1 MKTEKLYKITIVLV
15 LVLALCWGVYE
26 LFSNL
31 AISFSMMLIVAA
43 VSIVAI
49 FNKHQKLIDE
59 EDNTKIIRYFRT
71 MVLINGIVAAI
82 AMCYYFYPPA
92 KVYTNN
98 DHHAFVLEGIK
109 TDSSAM
115 LLAANDK
122 RAFFDDEDMAGSISL
137 TGIDNN
143 KSTAKLNIKNA
154 GMPVYYMTD
163 DRWGSNATEKFYEL
177 VKGQNNLHSFMA
189 EEGVE
194 LINDKNVAVA
204 KIRVEYIKKRRPRAR
219 YIIEYQNAKK
229 EQLCDTSAFDGIITK
244 SYPLSKLFP
253 NLDTINGVCLTR
265 IELMRGKTAVLKT
278 DSKYYKYVLKEPFIV
293 GYDKDSGLSALRSGK
308 KTTKTNS
315 QAAID
320 ISLKSNIYKI
330 GLSNRIPDFSLK
342 SESSGFMTLRYRMP
356 QYRYLNVRKDDEDVN
371 DFHTFMVASTIISEK
386 GDLNVNLP
394 ENILLYDVFDHVDN
408 MYQMDPMFFSFHPDN
423 TQVPLALTIVGND
436 KLYYAG
442 DSIPDIATAS
452 PKASWIVSLDNF
464 KNPSQKRPYGIARP
478 KSARNMLIVIAILT
492 LLFYF
497 LLSIN
502 NVYGITYIEPIVY
515 VMIISIMAIRLTL
528 IWRASVFPPV
538 DGISINEFNGW
549 HFTNEVLSA
558 KVLLKNMTF
567 LGLILLVV
575 SVFFMKRYGYYVTR
589 LVYQVLKK
597 HNPEYS
603 ILKAGKKPSQ
613 PKEKTFIRKIS
624 TRIKTNLIRYYDLLS
639 CTDNQSAEPETKY
652 SVYRRLFPQNTK
664 KSRRLLWLHFAMYPI
679 LFAVSY
685 GLGKPPLFC
694 VGLPVLWYFIVD
706 FVISHQI
713 PLHNE
718 KGVGYNKSHAYFW
731 LGLVNMTLATGVMF
745 VLDGGYGAL
754 FFIFSLMSM
763 ILRLSDLYGV
773 DPYDKEKHEGVHF
786 WGVVATSFF
795 IVFIITFIRSI
806 IVGLFTGGY
815 SVLVVCTIG
824 LAIFIGLLMWTIGRM
839 ERVKI
844 RNLVTIGVICC
855 LFAGGVIVGRHYAA
869 NTHIFNRVMVLSDG
883 PSKIL
888 GGATN
893 KTNVTKFLEASL
905 NDWVIEEYEERGRE
919 INPVIGEKGY
929 GYFKIQP
936 HSNVGV
942 SWMTQLTDISV
953 SRLVISEHSGNVP
966 IFLILIFLLM
976 LGVSLVFP
984 SNRRWTKNLLTQI
997 PLLFM
1002 VQSLFVWMAVTR
1014 RFIFI
1019 GQDFPMLSVFS
1030 RVNVVMS
1037 FIGFATWIVIA
1048 IYETIAMKCDE
1059 EFRGIRY
1066 NEGITEFYRRMNN
1079 WEFPFFT
1086 LAVIIIVLFGH
1097 ATKNIDDGERNVYD
1111 VQDCMNATWRL
1122 IADPEPDESPLGNIS
1137 ESIETLFAQYQDT
1150 LIYEKNKNI
1159 KDKKKKVLDISKFGT
1174 PHTLMVQFCEY
1185 YGYNTECDFADTNI
1199 IARIFAADENY
1210 GKFARHVFDE
1220 FVTKKSYKND
1230 VNGLVYLI
1238 KTRCFKEG
1246 DEKESVRYSFE
1257 ITSKYYKQH
1266 LPSRIAN
1273 NWQGNVIGSASIV
1286 VDKPARFN
1294 EKGMQ
1299 VYVLPK
1305 EWVKDC
1311 NMAVIVKPNDNDAY
1325 TVVGQYEPYKLA
1337 KNASY
1342 YLGASEMLIGAKA
1355 VNMTK
1360 YGVGNYIA
1368 RYALINSHPQF
1379 IYPLQSQFYWARP
1392 FADQVRMHMNAEMQ
1406 GQSRRKYNKLR
1417 KEDVVVTL
1425 STSMTMNLYKAIDG
1439 TAPRANVAVVV
1450 ADGDGRVLALVDH
1463 KRAGTKLNPNDA
1475 RRIQKVED
1483 SLKQQGMLNRGKIG
1497 EQFFGN
1503 RAILALP
1510 NGPGSSQKPIV
1521 WTAVTSQYKGL
1532 DWGSMQIE
1540 AIQSPYV
1547 GHEMLG
1553 GLPYFRMWSFAKNRI
1568 NKRVEDGSKVKRSLF
1583 RSLQGDEGAGA
1594 DPITLRSYMYKSSN
1608 YYNALMVVIGS
1619 YSREQLKDFKSIMQP
1634 FNNDYNNNEYYCDS
1648 LFPVVSIKGTK
1659 YSFAKPLTNDNIENP
1674 NSVLIQGL
1682 TNNFAMHIDYNKVR
1696 NTDLHP
1702 TMMASEKRKSNVYYA
1717 LPQAPY
1723 FNNKMRHY
1731 FNNKY
1736 DIGRD
1741 GVKSTA
1747 IGNNTI
1753 WMVSPLK
1760 MAEMY
1765 GRMIS
1770 LNKNYSLTL
1779 DPNYEKPKFA
1789 QFDVDGSI
1797 NDYIKMR
1804 HGKKDRNG
1812 NYNGFITG
1820 LNEVFTLSGE
1830 GTARGVYF
1838 GAHGIK
1844 NKLDGYYIYG
1854 KTGTI
1859 DGKLRNADGVWS
1871 EEQDHLLAVVITN
1884 KRLEELNDIDDYKD
1898 LKFVVVYI
1906 ADYNYKHVGNW
1917 DWYKTDAAI
1926 INTILDSEE
1935 FKNYMNGGN
1944 NGKKK

>member
-177 VKGQNNLHSFMA
+177 VKGQNLHSFKA

-194 LINDKNVAVA
+194 LINKKNDAVA
-204 KIRVEYIKKRRPRAR
+204 KIRVEYYFKRHKLRNRPYAR

-308 KTTKTNS
+308 KTTKINS
-315 QAAID
+315 QTTID

-356 QYRYLNVRKDDEDVN
+356 KYRYLNVRKDDDDVN

-408 MYQMDPMFFSFHPDN
+408 MYQMDPMFFSLHPDN

-464 KNPSQKRPYGIARP
+464 KNPNQKRPYGIARP

-613 PKEKTFIRKIS
+613 PKEKTFIRKIL

-1037 FIGFATWIVIA
+1037 FIGFTTWIVIA
-1048 IYETIAMKCDE
+1048 IYETIAIKCDD
-1059 EFRGIRY
+1059 EFRGIKF
-1066 NEGITEFYRRMNN
+1066 NEGITEFYRKMNN
-1079 WEFPFFT
+1079 WEFPFF
-1086 LAVIIIVLFGH
+1086 AVAVAIIVLFGH
-1097 ATKNIDDGERNVYD
+1097 ASKPDRGGERNVYD
-1111 VQDCMNATWRL
+1111 VQDCMNATWRM
-1122 IADPEPDESPLGNIS
+1122 IADSDPDKAPLGNIS
-1137 ESIETLFAQYQDT
+1137 ESIETLFAHYQDT
-1150 LIYEKNKNI
+1150 LIYMKNIGI
-1159 KDKKKKVLDISKFGT
+1159 KDKKKAKLDITKLYS
-1174 PHTLMVQFCEY
+1174 PHTLLTMFCDE
-1185 YGYNTECDFADTNI
+1185 YGYKTDGNQADTSY
-1199 IARIFAADENY
+1199 IARIFAADEQY

-1220 FVTKKSYKND
+1220 FVNKGSYKND
-1230 VNGLVYLI
+1230 VNGLIYLI
-1238 KTRCFKEG
+1238 KTRYFKEG

-1257 ITSKYYKQH
+1257 ITSKYYKQN
-1266 LPSRIAN
+1266 LPTRIAN

-1286 VDKPARFN
+1286 VDKPACFN
-1294 EKGMQ
+1294 EKGMMKL
-1299 VYVLPK
+1299 YVLPSS
-1305 EWVKDC
+1305 WVKDRG
-1311 NMAVIVKPNDNDAY
+1311 MAVIVKPSKKGI
-1325 TVVGQYEPYKLA
+1325 TIVGKHAPRMLA
-1337 KNASY
+1337 NGESY
-1342 YLGASEMLIGAKA
+1342 YLDATEEMVLGANT

-1379 IYPLQSQFYWARP
+1379 IYPLQSKFYWARP

-1406 GQSRRKYNKLR
+1406 GKSRKEYNKL
-1417 KEDVVVTL
+1417 KKQDVVVTL
-1425 STSMTMNLYKAIDG
+1425 STGMMLNIYKAID
-1439 TAPRANVAVVV
+1439 ANEKTRIANISVVV
-1450 ADGDGRVLALVDH
+1450 ADGDGHVFALVDH
-1463 KRAGTKLNPNDA
+1463 KKKGTKLNPNDP
-1475 RRIQKVED
+1475 RRIQHVED

-1510 NGPGSSQKPIV
+1510 NGPGSSQKPLV
-1521 WTAVTSQYKGL
+1521 WTAVTSQYK
-1532 DWGSMQIE
+1532 DWEWNNMDIAPVRSDLVGSEGRRFKI
-1540 AIQSPYV
+1540 
-1547 GHEMLG
+1547 
-1553 GLPYFRMWSFAKNRI
+1553 WSFGKNRI
-1568 NKRVEDGSKVKRSLF
+1568 NRRTGFSMFKSIK
-1583 RSLQGDEGAGA
+1583 GDEGDGV
-1594 DPITLRSYMYKSSN
+1594 DPITLESYMYKSSN

-1619 YSREQLKDFKSIMQP
+1619 HSREQLKDFKSIMQP
-1634 FNNDYNNNEYYCDS
+1634 VNSHYMVDEYYCDS
-1648 LFPVVSIKGTK
+1648 LFPVVKIGRRQ
-1659 YSFAKPLTNDNIENP
+1659 YSFAKPLTDENIGDTNAI
-1674 NSVLIQGL
+1674 LIQGL
-1682 TNNFAMHIDYNKVR
+1682 KRNFKLQIDYTNNRYTK
-1696 NTDLHP
+1696 LHP
-1702 TMMASEKRKSNVYYA
+1702 TMDKSKTRKSNVYYA

-1723 FNNKMRHY
+1723 FNNKMRH
-1731 FNNKY
+1731 FINNKY

-1779 DPNYEKPKFA
+1779 DPNYKKPKFA
-1789 QFDVDGSI
+1789 QFDVDGGI
-1797 NDYIKMR
+1797 NKYIKMR
-1804 HGKKDRNG
+1804 NEH
-1812 NYNGFITG
+1812 FIPG
-1820 LNEVFTLSGE
+1820 LNKVFTLSND
-1830 GTARGVYF
+1830 GTARGVYD
-1838 GAHGIK
+1838 GVK
-1844 NKLDGYYIYG
+1844 KKLGNDYYIYG

-1859 DGKLRNADGVWS
+1859 NGKVRDIIGNVID
-1871 EEQDHLLAVVITN
+1871 EEDHLLAVVITN
-1884 KRLEELNDIDDYKD
+1884 KKLEDINDIDDYKD
-1898 LKFVVVYI
+1898 LKYVVIYI
-1906 ADYNYKHVGNW
+1906 ADYDFW
-1917 DWYKTDAAI
+1917 DFDKGRSKYSWPINDAAI
-1926 INTILDSEE
+1926 INTVLDSEE

-1944 NGKKK
+1944 NGKRK